1 MPNCL
6 FVGICYNI
14 LMITIIAGG
23 KKNNGW
29 VREACAE
36 YEKRLHKP
44 FLAEWQFVEESKL
57 NDKVSHLAPS
67 DFLILLDEHGK
78 ILSSPEL
85 SKTVAGP
92 LEAGRN
98 VVFLI
103 GGAFGHFS
111 EAILKRANLVWSL
124 SKLVLPHQHCRVI
137 VAEQL
142 YRAQEIYLGHP
153 YHHE

>member
-1 MPNCL
+1 
-6 FVGICYNI
+6 
-14 LMITIIAGG
+14 MITIIAGG

-29 VREACAE
+29 AQEACAE

-44 FLAEWQFVEESKL
+44 FLVEWVFVDESRL
-57 NDKVSHLAPS
+57 DEKVSRLNAN
-67 DFLILLDEHGK
+67 DYLILLDEHGK

-85 SKTVAGP
+85 AGMISEP
-92 LEAGRN
+92 IEAGRN
-98 VVFLI
+98 VVLVI

-111 EAILKRANLVWSL
+111 EAILKRANFVWSL
-124 SKLVLPHQHCRVI
+124 SRLVLPHQHCRVI

-142 YRAQEIYLGHP
+142 YRTQEIYLGHP

>member
-1 MPNCL
+1 
-6 FVGICYNI
+6 
-14 LMITIIAGG
+14 MITIIAGG

-57 NDKVSHLAPS
+57 NEKVSRLNAN
-67 DFLILLDEHGK
+67 DYLILLDEHWK

-85 SKTVAGP
+85 AGMISEP
-92 LEAGRN
+92 IEAGRN
-98 VVFLI
+98 VVLVI

-111 EAILKRANLVWSL
+111 DEILRRANLVWSL

-153 YHHE
+153 YHHK

>member
-1 MPNCL
+1 
-6 FVGICYNI
+6 
-14 LMITIIAGG
+14 MITIIAGG

-57 NDKVSHLAPS
+57 NEKVSRLNAN
-67 DFLILLDEHGK
+67 DYLILLDEHGK

-85 SKTVAGP
+85 AGMISEP
-92 LEAGRN
+92 IEAGRN
-98 VVFLI
+98 VVLVI

-111 EAILKRANLVWSL
+111 DEILRRANLVWSL
-124 SKLVLPHQHCRVI
+124 SKLVRPHQHCRVI

>member
-1 MPNCL
+1 
-6 FVGICYNI
+6 
-14 LMITIIAGG
+14 MITIIAGG

-85 SKTVAGP
+85 SKAVAEP

-111 EAILKRANLVWSL
+111 DEILRRANLVWSL
-124 SKLVLPHQHCRVI
+124 SSFICRSI
-137 VAEQL
+137 TSSSEFITTLSDESCGIEKPLRCSA
-142 YRAQEIYLGHP
+142 
-153 YHHE
+153 

>member
-1 MPNCL
+1 
-6 FVGICYNI
+6 
-14 LMITIIAGG
+14 MITIIAGG

-29 VREACAE
+29 VCEACAE

-44 FLAEWQFVEESKL
+44 FLAEWVFVDESRL
-57 NDKVSHLAPS
+57 DEKVSRLNAN
-67 DFLILLDEHGK
+67 DYLILLDEHGK

-85 SKTVAGP
+85 AGMISEP
-92 LEAGRN
+92 IEAGRN
-98 VVFLI
+98 VVLVI

-111 EAILKRANLVWSL
+111 EAILKRANFVWSL
-124 SKLVLPHQHCRVI
+124 SRLVLPHQHCRVI

-153 YHHE
+153 YHHK